1 LKLKDLEM
9 SSPNL
14 QVKYYIIASVNGEIN
29 LLTVASSRD
38 EWEKMGRILFSRAN
52 YQQAIICFDRAGLG
66 LLRDICNAYHLRKT
80 ARLIQVGSDER
91 KSSFS
96 LAAEAFF
103 KCASGSHTQSQACYV
118 KAGECFVEAGNHKQA
133 SDAFCLAGEF
143 TKGAKQARLAADFDR
158 AIEIIQS
165 HNVDPPVASAIV
177 EVCKV
182 VYVREKAFLYV
193 QFI

>member
-1 LKLKDLEM
+1 L
-9 SSPNL
+9 
-14 QVKYYIIASVNGEIN
+14 I
-29 LLTVASSRD
+29 VASSSD
-38 EWEKMGRILFSRAN
+38 EWAKMGRILFQRAN
-52 YQQAIICFDRAGLG
+52 YQQAILCFERAGSF

-80 ARLIQVGSDER
+80 ARLMQVGSDER

-103 KCASGSHTQSQACYV
+103 KCASGDHTQSQACYL

-133 SDAFCLAGEF
+133 SDAFCLGGEF
-143 TKGAKQARLAADFDR
+143 TKGAKQARLAAEFDR

-165 HNVDPPVASAIV
+165 NDVDQVVASNII

-182 VYVREKAFLYV
+182 IYVRDKAFRYV
-193 QFI
+193 FVECYLVLLLGLTGL